1 MNKFDEDMKELKK
14 KSDEKWE
21 KLKKESDERWEKLK
35 KESDRKWE
43 ESKKESDRKWEESDR
58 KWEESKK
65 ESDRKWEESDKRWEE
80 LKRQSELNRKESD
93 KKYQE
98 LVRKLGIFLEDIVAP
113 NMPTIAKEVF
123 QMGEANFFAIR
134 AKVKNSQG
142 ETREF
147 DAVYIDDTAFLL
159 NESKTNPK
167 IEYINDFIEALENV
181 YDYFPQYKSLKLI
194 PVFSSFHIPDNVKK
208 YLTKN
213 KIYAMQ
219 MKDRTM
225 EVINFDELKS

>member
-1 MNKFDEDMKELKK
+1 MQAVEERVSNLETWIEKYIIRTDIRISQADKEFREFKERAKKFDEKMELLKE
-14 KSDEKWE
+14 
-21 KLKKESDERWEKLK
+21 ESQ
-35 KESDRKWE
+35 RKWE
-43 ESKKESDRKWEESDR
+43 ESQ
-58 KWEESKK
+58 
-65 ESDRKWEESDKRWEE
+65 KRWEE
-80 LKRQSELNRKESD
+80 LSKQSEQNRKESD
-93 KKYQE
+93 RKYQE